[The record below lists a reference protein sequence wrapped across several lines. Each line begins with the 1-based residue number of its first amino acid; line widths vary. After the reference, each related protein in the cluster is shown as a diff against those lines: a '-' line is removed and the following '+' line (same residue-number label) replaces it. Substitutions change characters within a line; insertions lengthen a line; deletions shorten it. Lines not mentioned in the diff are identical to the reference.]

1 VQSPLWIAAGAGG
14 KVATSTNG
22 LNWTITP
29 QVAPA
34 STTFSSVK
42 NNNLPGPNNRW
53 VAVAN
58 GAQVY
63 VSYTGTSW
71 IYLADLGSTDLLD
84 VAYNGKDIQ
93 DGKWIIVGKNGKAW
107 SANQNMLSQNDYTP
121 LTMNMGSISN
131 IQTIEHTNTA
141 TGELWMAA
149 GESGKVRYSTDGVT
163 WTNGPT
169 SFGSNT
175 IYDAVFYTQP

>member
-1 VQSPLWIAAGAGG
+1 
-14 KVATSTNG
+14 
-22 LNWTITP
+22 LNWNITP
-29 QVAPA
+29 QVTVS

-42 NNNLPGPNNRW
+42 NNQLPGPSNRW

-63 VSYTGTSW
+63 VSYTGMSW
-71 IYLADLGSTDLLD
+71 TYIADLGSTDLLD
-84 VAYNGKDIQ
+84 VAYNGEEDIQ
-93 DGKWIIVGKNGKAW
+93 SGKWIIVGKNGKAW

-121 LTMNMGSISN
+121 LTINMGSST
-131 IQTIEHTNTA
+131 IQTIEHGATP

-149 GESGKVRYSTDGVT
+149 GENGKVRYSTDGVT

-175 IYDAVFYTQP
+175 IWDAQFGGTS